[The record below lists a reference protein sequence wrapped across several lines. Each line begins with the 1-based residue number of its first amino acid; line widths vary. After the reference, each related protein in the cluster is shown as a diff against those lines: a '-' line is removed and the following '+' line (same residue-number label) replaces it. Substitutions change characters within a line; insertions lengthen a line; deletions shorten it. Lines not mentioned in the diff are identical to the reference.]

1 MQDDNFKIHEEDPF
15 CESIRQKLAD
25 VELPVDEACWAEIEA
40 KLATHK
46 KRKVIPFWWWLSGG
60 AAVAS
65 LALIFTIG
73 LHSNRPEIALRS
85 SVKNP
90 SKTQKTIA
98 LASIPVKVTNNAS
111 TEKSVA
117 KIKTIASA
125 GTKQIAVSTPT
136 NSTTTEQKEIKN
148 ELIATNTTT
157 TASIENKEASKTS
170 TDSLHTKT
178 EKKNLPDKLVAKNEP
193 TKEPEIA
200 RKKNNDWM
208 LLASVGQNGAASF
221 PSAGNGEMYAADA
234 TMANGEKNLTDAQN
248 TYSSILSPSD
258 FSDKTFNPGISFGLM
273 IRKNLSAG
281 VSFETGLMY
290 TYLQSTFRGSNWYS
304 YDASMQLHYLGI
316 PVNINIDLWKKQR
329 WSIYWMGGMMVE
341 KGLRS
346 VYTQHQYYQSQTTTT
361 SAGSKIDGIQWSLC
375 TGLGANYQ
383 LYKNIGLY
391 LEPDVSYFFD
401 NNQPVSSR
409 TEYPTSVG
417 IKAGLR
423 FTIDK

>member
-85 SVKNP
+85 SVKNQLN
-90 SKTQKTIA
+90 TQKAIA
-98 LASIPVKVTNNAS
+98 LASNPIKVTNNVS

-136 NSTTTEQKEIKN
+136 NSTTEQKEIKN

-221 PSAGNGEMYAADA
+221 PSAGNGDMYAADA

-248 TYSSILSPSD
+248 TYNSILSPSD

-281 VSFETGLMY
+281 VSFEK
-290 TYLQSTFRGSNWYS
+290 S
-304 YDASMQLHYLGI
+304 
-316 PVNINIDLWKKQR
+316 
-329 WSIYWMGGMMVE
+329 
-341 KGLRS
+341 
-346 VYTQHQYYQSQTTTT
+346 
-361 SAGSKIDGIQWSLC
+361 
-375 TGLGANYQ
+375 
-383 LYKNIGLY
+383 
-391 LEPDVSYFFD
+391 EPF
-401 NNQPVSSR
+401 
-409 TEYPTSVG
+409 
-417 IKAGLR
+417 
-423 FTIDK
+423 